1 LIFTVLAGSPASDHV
16 HEDIMSTIHDLPAPL
31 AHRIPDAC
39 RRLGIG
45 RSSLYEL
52 IRTGEVRTIKIGS
65 RTLIPEA
72 ELQNVIDSRLQV
84 AA

>member
-1 LIFTVLAGSPASDHV
+1 MDN
-16 HEDIMSTIHDLPAPL
+16 IHAMPAPL
-31 AHRIPDAC
+31 ANKIPDAC

-45 RSSLYEL
+45 RTVLYEL
-52 IRTGEVRTIKIGS
+52 IKSGEVRTIKIGT

-72 ELQNVIDSRLQV
+72 ELQKVISSRLEV

>member
-1 LIFTVLAGSPASDHV
+1 MANIQ
-16 HEDIMSTIHDLPAPL
+16 DLPAPL

-45 RSSLYEL
+45 RSTLYEL
-52 IRTGEVRTIKIGS
+52 IKAGELRTVKIGS

-72 ELQNVIDSRLQV
+72 DLQKVITSRLEV

>member
-1 LIFTVLAGSPASDHV
+1 
-16 HEDIMSTIHDLPAPL
+16 MSTIHDLPAPL

-72 ELQNVIDSRLQV
+72 ELLKVIDSRLEV

>member
-1 LIFTVLAGSPASDHV
+1 
-16 HEDIMSTIHDLPAPL
+16 MSSIHDLPAPL

-39 RRLGIG
+39 RRLGVG

-52 IRTGEVRTIKIGS
+52 IKSGEVKTIKIGT
-65 RTLIPEA
+65 RTLVPEA
-72 ELQNVIDSRLQV
+72 ELQKVINSRLGM

>member
-1 LIFTVLAGSPASDHV
+1 
-16 HEDIMSTIHDLPAPL
+16 MSNIHDMPAPL

-52 IRTGEVRTIKIGS
+52 IKSGEIRTIKIGS
-65 RTLIPEA
+65 RALVPEA
-72 ELQNVIDSRLQV
+72 ELQKVIDSRMQV

>member
-1 LIFTVLAGSPASDHV
+1 MQNEENKS
-16 HEDIMSTIHDLPAPL
+16 APL
-31 AHRIPDAC
+31 AHKIPDAC
-39 RRLGIG
+39 RRIGIG

-52 IRTGEVRTIKIGS
+52 IKSGEVRPIKIGC

-72 ELQNVIDSRLQV
+72 ELLKVIASRMEG

>member
-1 LIFTVLAGSPASDHV
+1 MNNIT
-16 HEDIMSTIHDLPAPL
+16 ELPAPL

-39 RRLGIG
+39 RRLGVG

-52 IRTGEVRTIKIGS
+52 IKAGEVKTIKIGS

-72 ELQNVIDSRLQV
+72 ELQKVISSRMQG

>member
-1 LIFTVLAGSPASDHV
+1 MNYEYS
-16 HEDIMSTIHDLPAPL
+16 APL

-52 IRTGEVRTIKIGS
+52 IKSGELRSIKIAG
-65 RTLIPEA
+65 RTLIPESD
-72 ELQNVIDSRLQV
+72 LQKLITDRLQAAV
-84 AA
+84 A